1 MKELLRNWI
10 ESYDKDSKV
19 YRVLIGKSGN
29 ILKLMKEVKQK
40 TLERVEECFFT
51 FNHYGETGKGIFIQ
65 DCHFTE
71 KEWIDFKK
79 ELLEATK

>member
-40 TLERVEECFFT
+40 TLEEVFKLWEEAIKTEYPIMIFQSLLGNKLVEA
-51 FNHYGETGKGIFIQ
+51 NK
-65 DCHFTE
+65 
-71 KEWIDFKK
+71 
-79 ELLEATK
+79 